1 MNWTDERVELLK
13 KLWTEDG
20 LTATQIAQQLGGITR
35 NAVIGKVHR
44 LGLSG
49 RAKSA
54 SQAPRAARPKQKS
67 TGHVQRT
74 VSSRPISFGATALKI
89 ETEAQIDVI
98 AQPAVMIPFPAPTND
113 KIDITQ
119 LGFRTCRWPI
129 GDPVATISASAVRTV
144 PTKSLTAPIIARLPI
159 NRPMSAAARRSAMSA
174 PGCERATFGRK
185 NVSPKRRRPQA
196 AAPRLLN

>member
-119 LGFRTCRWPI
+119 LGFRPCRWPI
-129 GDPVATISASAVRTV
+129 GDPVATDFGFCGADSSNEKPYCPYHCAVAYQ
-144 PTKSLTAPIIARLPI
+144 PS
-159 NRPMSAAARRSAMSA
+159 N
-174 PGCERATFGRK
+174 E
-185 NVSPKRRRPQA
+185 RRRQA
-196 AAPRLLN
+196 QRDVRARV